1 MDGSAPR
8 PTTGVKNLGGRLWT
22 PVQGSPSQP
31 SVPSCGLMTTF
42 LSQLVAGVS
51 IGALL
56 LLIALGLTFT
66 FGQMNVINMAHGE
79 FIAAGAYTVYVL
91 QGLFAVSMT
100 GLAFLV
106 SIPVAF
112 VIAGLLGLV
121 LERVLIRRLYGRS
134 LDTLLVT
141 WGVSL
146 MLQQLYR
153 DLFGAPNVQVKAPS
167 WLQGSLSLG
176 EVDISYARLF
186 IVVLVVAALI
196 AIYIFSAKTVHGTRM
211 RAVVQNRN
219 LAEASGIPSVP
230 VDRTTFF
237 IGSGLAGIAGV
248 GITLLGS
255 IGPTLGTNYIIDA
268 FLVVVVGGLG
278 QLRGAVIAAFV
289 LGLMNSYI
297 ELWTDA
303 SLAKVLVFVII
314 IAFLQFRPQGLAVQ
328 KTRSFA

>member
-1 MDGSAPR
+1 
-8 PTTGVKNLGGRLWT
+8 
-22 PVQGSPSQP
+22 
-31 SVPSCGLMTTF
+31 MTSF
-42 LSQLVAGVS
+42 LSQLVAGIS

-91 QGLFAVSMT
+91 QGLFAVSLT
-100 GLAFLV
+100 GFAFLLSLPVAFLV
-106 SIPVAF
+106 AGTL
-112 VIAGLLGLV
+112 GLL
-121 LERVLIRRLYGRS
+121 LEVTLIKRLYGRS

-146 MLQQLYR
+146 LLQQLFR
-153 DLFGAPNVQVKAPS
+153 DLFGAPNVQVKAPT
-167 WLQGSLSLG
+167 WLQGGLELG
-176 EVDISYARLF
+176 EVNIAYSRMF
-186 IVVLVVAALI
+186 IVALVII
-196 AIYIFSAKTVHGTRM
+196 AVVSIWAFATKTVQGTRM
-211 RAVVQNRN
+211 RAVVQNRQ
-219 LAEASGIPSVP
+219 LAECSGISSPR

-278 QLRGAVIAAFV
+278 QLRGAVIAAFT
-289 LGLMNSYI
+289 LGIMNSYL
-297 ELWTDA
+297 ELGTDA
-303 SLAKVLVFVII
+303 SLAKVIVFVAI

-328 KTRSFA
+328 KTRALA

>member
-1 MDGSAPR
+1 
-8 PTTGVKNLGGRLWT
+8 
-22 PVQGSPSQP
+22 
-31 SVPSCGLMTTF
+31 MTTF
-42 LSQLVAGVS
+42 FSQLVAGIS
-51 IGALL
+51 IGSLL

-79 FIAAGAYTVYVL
+79 FIAAGAYTTYVL
-91 QGLFAVSMT
+91 QTSVFAASAT
-100 GLAFLV
+100 GLAFIVAL
-106 SIPVAF
+106 PVAF
-112 VIAGLLGLV
+112 IIAGLMGLILEV
-121 LERVLIRRLYGRS
+121 LLIKRLYGRP
-134 LDTLLVT
+134 LDTLLLT
-141 WGVSL
+141 WGISL

-167 WLQGSLSLG
+167 WLQGGFEIGS
-176 EVDISYARLF
+176 VTISYSRLF
-186 IVVLVVAALI
+186 IVVLVILALI
-196 AIYIFSAKTVHGTRM
+196 AVWFFASKTIHGTRM
-211 RAVVQNRN
+211 RAVVQNRD
-219 LAEASGIPSVP
+219 LAEASGIASAP

-255 IGPTLGTNYIIDA
+255 IGPTLGTSYIIDA

-289 LGLMNSYI
+289 LGIMNSFL

-303 SLAKVLVFVII
+303 SLAKVLVFAAI

-328 KTRSFA
+328 KTRAFA